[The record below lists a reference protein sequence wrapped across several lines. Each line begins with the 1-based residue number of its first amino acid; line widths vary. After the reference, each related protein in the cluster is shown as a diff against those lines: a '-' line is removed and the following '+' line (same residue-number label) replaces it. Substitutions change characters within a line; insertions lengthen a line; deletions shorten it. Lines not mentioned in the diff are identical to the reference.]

1 MRTLTRRQQRPR
13 NVHAAIAVIERRDRY
28 LIAQRLPGDI
38 RGGYWEFPGGTR
50 EAGES
55 WSTCL
60 RRELHEELGVSIATL
75 TPFGTTRLHDARGVL
90 HLEVYRCTIAGRP
103 RPLAAQALRWVRSD
117 QLDAYRFPP
126 ANRRIIAR
134 LKRYE
139 HTHAL
144 PASPRT
150 RSSD

>member
-1 MRTLTRRQQRPR
+1 MRTSTRRQQRPR
-13 NVHAAIAVIERRDRY
+13 NVHAAIAVIERRNRY

-55 WSTCL
+55 WSACL
-60 RRELHEELGVSIATL
+60 RRELCEELGVSVITL
-75 TPFGTTRLHDARGVL
+75 TPFGTTRLCDARGVL

-134 LKRYE
+134 LKQHEKTR
-139 HTHAL
+139 TL
-144 PASPRT
+144 PSRT
-150 RSSD
+150 RY